1 MHVNMT
7 NIVFNIMQEVEEE
20 MAAQEAETQRVRNF
34 AGSGPFLMP
43 RKDLGP
49 LLLPE
54 NNGGSK
60 GGKVNISI

>member
-1 MHVNMT
+1 
-7 NIVFNIMQEVEEE
+7 MQEVEEE

-54 NNGGSK
+54 NNGGLK
-60 GGKVNISI
+60 KVK